1 MMALIKIPIVRGHK
15 MKRKKYLVWLDF
27 ILLALFLALVAT
39 FYIKHQ
45 EKHAAVQ
52 TEISQTLHSPA
63 VHAEIEGFLLKED
76 KQALTSKGKIQSYEI
91 DYSSARPNPMG
102 GIIFNVYI
110 NRDRDIYVNF
120 NLSKHTNRED
130 SSQSSENRF
139 SYSVSISE
147 KFQQLVGK

>member
-1 MMALIKIPIVRGHK
+1 MFKTKRILISI
-15 MKRKKYLVWLDF
+15 
-27 ILLALFLALVAT
+27 ILAMLLLIGFQI
-39 FYIKHQ
+39 YRYHQ
-45 EKHAAVQ
+45 TQ
-52 TEISQTLHSPA
+52 QEIEAEINRTLHSPA
-63 VHAEIEGFLLKED
+63 VHAKIEGFLLKED

-110 NRDRDIYVNF
+110 NGDRDINVNF

-139 SYSVSISE
+139 SYSVAISE
-147 KFQQLVGK
+147 KFQQLVDK

>member
-1 MMALIKIPIVRGHK
+1 MALIKMPIVRGHK

-45 EKHAAVQ
+45 EKQAAVQ

-76 KQALTSKGKIQSYEI
+76 KQALTSKGKIRSYEI
-91 DYSSARPNPMG
+91 DYSSAKPNPMG
-102 GIIFNVYI
+102 GIMFTVYV
-110 NRDRDIYVNF
+110 NGDRDIYLKF
-120 NLSKHTNRED
+120 ALSKYTNREG
-130 SSQSSENRF
+130 SSQSSEDRYG
-139 SYSVSISE
+139 YSVSYPE
-147 KFQQLVGK
+147 KFRQLVGE

>member
-1 MMALIKIPIVRGHK
+1 

-45 EKHAAVQ
+45 EKQAAEQ

-63 VHAEIEGFLLKED
+63 VHAENKNFLLKED
-76 KQALTSKGKIQSYEI
+76 KQALTSKGKIKSYEV

-110 NRDRDIYVNF
+110 NGDRDIYVNF

>member
-1 MMALIKIPIVRGHK
+1 

-63 VHAEIEGFLLKED
+63 VHAKIEGFLLKED
-76 KQALTSKGKIQSYEI
+76 KQALTSMGKIQSYEI

-110 NRDRDIYVNF
+110 NGDRDINVNF

-139 SYSVSISE
+139 SYSVAISE

>member
-1 MMALIKIPIVRGHK
+1 MF
-15 MKRKKYLVWLDF
+15 KKTRVMVTISLL
-27 ILLALFLALVAT
+27 ILLAIICFPL
-39 FYIKHQ
+39 YQYHQ
-45 EKHAAVQ
+45 TQQEVKA
-52 TEISQTLHSPA
+52 EINSTLHSPA

-76 KQALTSKGKIQSYEI
+76 KQALTSMGKIQSYEI
-91 DYSSARPNPMG
+91 DYSSAQPNPMG

-110 NRDRDIYVNF
+110 NGDRDIYVNF

-147 KFQQLVGK
+147 KFQQLVGE

>member
-1 MMALIKIPIVRGHK
+1 

-45 EKHAAVQ
+45 EKQVAVQ

-63 VHAEIEGFLLKED
+63 VHAEIKNFLLKED

-102 GIIFNVYI
+102 GIMFTVYI
-110 NRDRDIYVNF
+110 NGDREIYLKF
-120 NLSKHTNRED
+120 ALSKHTNRED

-139 SYSVSISE
+139 SYSVAISE
-147 KFQQLVGK
+147 KFQQLVGE

>member
-1 MMALIKIPIVRGHK
+1 MLKVKHILITI
-15 MKRKKYLVWLDF
+15 
-27 ILLALFLALVAT
+27 ILTILILIGFQI
-39 FYIKHQ
+39 YRYHQ
-45 EKHAAVQ
+45 TQ
-52 TEISQTLHSPA
+52 QEIEAEINRTLHSPA
-63 VHAEIEGFLLKED
+63 VHAKIEGFLLKED
-76 KQALTSKGKIQSYEI
+76 KQALTSMGKIQSYEM

-110 NRDRDIYVNF
+110 NGDRDINVNF

-139 SYSVSISE
+139 SYSVAISE

>member
-1 MMALIKIPIVRGHK
+1 MSKQTRKMVTISLLI
-15 MKRKKYLVWLDF
+15 
-27 ILLALFLALVAT
+27 LFAIIC
-39 FYIKHQ
+39 FPPYQYHQ
-45 EKHAAVQ
+45 TQ
-52 TEISQTLHSPA
+52 QEIEAEINRTMHSPA

-76 KQALTSKGKIQSYEI
+76 KQALTSMGKIQSYEI

-102 GIIFNVYI
+102 GIMFTVYI
-110 NRDRDIYVNF
+110 NGDRELYLKF
-120 NLSKHTNRED
+120 TLSKHTNRED

>member
-1 MMALIKIPIVRGHK
+1 MLKVKHILITI
-15 MKRKKYLVWLDF
+15 
-27 ILLALFLALVAT
+27 ILTILILIGFQI
-39 FYIKHQ
+39 YRYHQ
-45 EKHAAVQ
+45 TQ
-52 TEISQTLHSPA
+52 QEIEAEINRTLHSPA
-63 VHAEIEGFLLKED
+63 VHAKIEGFLLKED
-76 KQALTSKGKIQSYEI
+76 KQALTSMGKIQSYEI

-110 NRDRDIYVNF
+110 NGDRDINVNF

>member
-1 MMALIKIPIVRGHK
+1 MFKKTRVMVTISLLI
-15 MKRKKYLVWLDF
+15 
-27 ILLALFLALVAT
+27 LFAIICFPL
-39 FYIKHQ
+39 YRYHQ
-45 EKHAAVQ
+45 TQ
-52 TEISQTLHSPA
+52 QEIEAEINRTIHSPA

-110 NRDRDIYVNF
+110 NGDRDIYVNF

>member
-1 MMALIKIPIVRGHK
+1 

-102 GIIFNVYI
+102 
-110 NRDRDIYVNF
+110 
-120 NLSKHTNRED
+120 E
-130 SSQSSENRF
+130 
-139 SYSVSISE
+139 SYLTSILMETEISM
-147 KFQQLVGK
+147 